1 MHIFTYTQICDHV
14 PMHMCIQPICEC
26 ICVYSPGGMIEKH
39 VSSKL
44 NPYAYAYVY
53 TAHSGRG
60 YDKQT
65 VVQNALHDEDMTVLR
80 SRAKR
85 IARLHTPTHIFTCTH
100 LCVYVCIHSYAYL
113 HIYTYKCT
121 CMNTHMC
128 TGHGQHVF
136 TRTHSCVYVRKHT

>member
-1 MHIFTYTQICDHV
+1 MR
-14 PMHMCIQPICEC
+14 MHMCIQPILAGDM
-26 ICVYSPGGMIEKH
+26 INKQSNSLLFGGIARLEAKMAKRIA
-39 VSSKL
+39 
-44 NPYAYAYVY
+44 P
-53 TAHSGRG
+53 SGH
-60 YDKQT
+60 
-65 VVQNALHDEDMTVLR
+65 NVLR

-100 LCVYVCIHSYAYL
+100 LCMYVCIHSYAYL